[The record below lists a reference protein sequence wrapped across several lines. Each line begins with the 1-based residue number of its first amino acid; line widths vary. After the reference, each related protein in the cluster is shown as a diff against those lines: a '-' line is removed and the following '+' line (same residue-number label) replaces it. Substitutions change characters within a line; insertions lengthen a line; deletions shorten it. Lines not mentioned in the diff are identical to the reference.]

1 MPAAAQVSDDV
12 VKLAITNDQSSIYSA
27 AGGYGVVIAAQMAV
41 EDFGGTV
48 LGKKIEVV
56 FADNQN
62 KPDVGVGIVNRWL
75 DTDHVDVI
83 VDGGSSA
90 VGMAVQA
97 VTREKNKLF
106 LIIAS
111 GTATT
116 LAKQGLDSWFFI
128 TADYTFGQ
136 VLEAQAGEIAQRYGA
151 KVLGSVRAPFNT
163 ADFSS
168 FLLQA
173 KASNA
178 KVVALAN
185 AGGDASTSIKQ
196 AHEFGL
202 MRGGQKLAA
211 LFLNIT
217 DVHALGLDT
226 AQGLVVTTSFYWDR
240 TDASRAFGKRF
251 LERAKNAPTFLQ
263 AGAYSAV
270 THYLKAVKEAG
281 TDATG
286 PVAAQMKK
294 MKINDPMTEN
304 GWIREDGR
312 VMRDFYVVQIKAPAE
327 SKAPWD
333 YYKIIG
339 KVAADDA
346 ALPLSRSACKLVQK

>member
-1 MPAAAQVSDDV
+1 MSVSGAGAACQR
-12 VKLAITNDQSSIYSA
+12 TQGRRRSA
-27 AGGYGVVIAAQMAV
+27 A
-41 EDFGGTV
+41 
-48 LGKKIEVV
+48 
-56 FADNQN
+56 
-62 KPDVGVGIVNRWL
+62 R
-75 DTDHVDVI
+75 
-83 VDGGSSA
+83 DG
-90 VGMAVQA
+90 
-97 VTREKNKLF
+97 
-106 LIIAS
+106 
-111 GTATT
+111 
-116 LAKQGLDSWFFI
+116 
-128 TADYTFGQ
+128 
-136 VLEAQAGEIAQRYGA
+136 
-151 KVLGSVRAPFNT
+151 
-163 ADFSS
+163 
-168 FLLQA
+168 
-173 KASNA
+173 A

-202 MRGGQKLAA
+202 TRGGQKLAA

-240 TDASRAFGKRF
+240 TDTSRAFGKRF

-294 MKINDPMTEN
+294 TKINDPMTEN

-312 VMRDFYVVQIKAPAE
+312 VMRDFYVVQVKAPAE

-333 YYKIIG
+333 YYKVIG
-339 KVAADDA
+339 KIAAEDA
-346 ALPLSRSACKLVQK
+346 ALPRSALFCTADRSLRLWAACWKSRHSSFFSPVVRLARRGL